1 MKHYL
6 ESIDSVCADAK
17 SNVDGITSQ
26 EAESRLEANGKNKLA
41 EGKKEPIILRFLKQ
55 FIEPMT
61 LILIV
66 AAIIS
71 GVLTAVNNA
80 SSATKE
86 FPSDVII
93 IMAVVVINA
102 ILGVAQESKA
112 EKAID
117 ALQKIAAATSKVVR
131 DGKIVVVKS
140 EDLVVGDVIVL
151 EAGDAVPADARII
164 ECASMKIEE
173 AALTGE
179 SIPVLKTSDVIDA
192 PSGEVSLGDRKN
204 MAFMGS
210 TVVYGRG
217 KAIVVAT
224 GMDTEMGKIANALT
238 QAKDGKTPLQ
248 QKLSQLSKVLTYLVI
263 GICVVIFAVSL
274 IRAAVDGTLKEDTA
288 TTILNTFM
296 IAVSLA
302 VAAIPE
308 GLATVV
314 TIVLSIG
321 VTNMSKRNAIIR
333 KLTAVETLGCTQ
345 IICSDKT
352 GTLTQNK
359 MTVVDHYG
367 DDEKLLANAM
377 SLCSDAE
384 YDEEKGEAVG
394 EPTECALVNYA
405 TSLEQNKDEQ
415 KKLYPR
421 VGEIPFDSMRKMM
434 TTIHESENG
443 NIVQYTK
450 GAPDEIVKRC
460 SFCLEN
466 GKSVEMTDE
475 KRDQILAANKQMAD
489 RALRVLAVAQKLL
502 DAQKDEYTT
511 EEDEKDMCFIGLVG
525 MIDPVRPEV
534 KPAIDECRK
543 AGIRPIMITGD
554 HKDTA
559 VAIAMQLGIITD
571 PSQAI
576 TGAELDKI
584 SDEDF
589 ANDVEKYSVYA
600 RVQPEHKTRIVN
612 AWRAKGYITAMTGD
626 GVNDAPSIK
635 NADIGVGMGITGT
648 DVTKN
653 VADMILTD
661 DNFATIVSAVGE
673 GRRIYD
679 NIRKSIQFLLASNL
693 SEVLSIFI
701 ATLAGFTIF
710 KPAHLLWINLITDC
724 FPALSLG
731 MESPESDVMS
741 RPPRNSKDGIF
752 ANGMGFAISYQGVL
766 ITAITIASYFIGT
779 EVLAKMHHAEA
790 IASGLYSAETLGS
803 SMAFLTLSMAEI
815 FHAFNMR
822 SLHGSIFKMK
832 KQNWWLWGAGVLSL
846 LLTTLVVEV
855 KPLADAFELA
865 KLDGAEY
872 GIAIALAI
880 SIIPMVEVFKS
891 IARLVRKKKGVVLSA

>member
-1 MKHYL
+1 
-6 ESIDSVCADAK
+6 
-17 SNVDGITSQ
+17 
-26 EAESRLEANGKNKLA
+26 
-41 EGKKEPIILRFLKQ
+41 
-55 FIEPMT
+55 
-61 LILIV
+61 
-66 AAIIS
+66 
-71 GVLTAVNNA
+71 
-80 SSATKE
+80 
-86 FPSDVII
+86 
-93 IMAVVVINA
+93 
-102 ILGVAQESKA
+102 
-112 EKAID
+112 
-117 ALQKIAAATSKVVR
+117 
-131 DGKIVVVKS
+131 
-140 EDLVVGDVIVL
+140 
-151 EAGDAVPADARII
+151 
-164 ECASMKIEE
+164 
-173 AALTGE
+173 
-179 SIPVLKTSDVIDA
+179 
-192 PSGEVSLGDRKN
+192 
-204 MAFMGS
+204 MGS

-217 KAIVVAT
+217 KAIIVGT
-224 GMDTEMGKIANALT
+224 GMNTEMGKIANALT
-238 QAKDGKTPLQ
+238 QAKEGKTPLQ

-274 IRAAVDGTLKEDTA
+274 IRAGVDGSLKADVA
-288 TTILNTFM
+288 PTILNTFM

-367 DDEKLLANAM
+367 SDENLLANAM

-405 TSLEQNKDEQ
+405 ALCNLNKNEQ
-415 KKLYPR
+415 KNILVR
-421 VGEIPFDSMRKMM
+421 VGEIPFDSSRKMM
-434 TTIHESENG
+434 TTVHKDANG
-443 NIVQYTK
+443 NALQFTK
-450 GAPDEIVKRC
+450 GAPDEIIKRC
-460 SFCLEN
+460 TFYLQD
-466 GKSVEMTDE
+466 GKEVAMTPDKQDE
-475 KRDQILAANKQMAD
+475 ILCANKEMAD
-489 RALRVLAVAQKLL
+489 RALRVLAVAQKRLE
-502 DAQKDEYTT
+502 AEKSEYTT
-511 EEDEKDMCFIGLVG
+511 ENDEKDMCFVGLVG

-543 AGIRPIMITGD
+543 AGIRPVMITGD

-731 MESPESDVMS
+731 MEAPESDVMS

-766 ITAITIASYFIGT
+766 ITLITIASYFIGAK
-779 EVLAKMHHAEA
+779 VLANMHHAEA
-790 IASGLYSAETLGS
+790 IANGLYSAETLGS

-822 SLHGSIFKMK
+822 SLHGSIFKIK

-855 KPLADAFELA
+855 PFLANAFELA

-880 SIIPMVEVFKS
+880 SIIPMVEIVKA
-891 IARLVRKKKGVVLSA
+891 IARAIRKRKASCLPHNLLRLIRKIKNNI